1 MKGSTAMIMMAVIGG
16 ALFLFGTVLM
26 FMTIF
31 NTGWVRRL
39 KHSSRVKHGLF
50 SAITMIFSLIM
61 LVCALMSLIL

>member
-1 MKGSTAMIMMAVIGG
+1 MGGFTAMVLMAVIGG

-31 NTGWVRRL
+31 NTGWVKRL

-50 SAITMIFSLIM
+50 SALTMIFSLIM
-61 LVCALMSLIL
+61 FVCALMALIL